1 MAEGTVEFYA
11 EIKWESPGAY
21 LVTDGVDEFWIPKS
35 QIIEMRKMKDGN
47 CEFEIPHWLARE
59 KGVI

>member
-11 EIKWESPGAY
+11 EIKMETMAALLLS
-21 LVTDGVDEFWIPKS
+21 DGTDEFWIPKS
-35 QIIEMRKMKDGN
+35 QIVEMRKIKGQDW
-47 CEFEIPHWLARE
+47 EFEIPHWLARE